1 LRDRRE
7 RQAEKIRSEEARAK
21 MSAKRLQRM
30 KKVSGR
36 CGQPFVRMTRASA
49 RADDTHSAPR
59 SIEEDQGIV
68 DIRVEHASSIAQ
80 MLGFGPANKQS
91 LAILSMPTH
100 HPPPAR
106 QLRSR
111 SHPTLSLEP
120 RHHLMRTQR
129 ASHFRELGFD
139 SRITGRTQQ
148 RLSE

>member
-68 DIRVEHASSIAQ
+68 DIRVEHACSIAQ

-91 LAILSMPTH
+91 LAILSMPT
-100 HPPPAR
+100 
-106 QLRSR
+106 
-111 SHPTLSLEP
+111 
-120 RHHLMRTQR
+120 HHLMRTQR